1 MGRGGR
7 RGVCLGGSGL
17 VGEIL
22 PVSVGEPRQRSD
34 VELVGRRR
42 GRSVQEAFAPV
53 VEDVLAV
60 VGAVEQRRR
69 SPAQSAQVLDRFRE
83 EEIRVEDR
91 IVVGVAERL
100 HVFPRDRHVVVGAEL
115 RKLARVTLVVTE
127 VRAVAVEYE
136 EHLLRL
142 VAFHGAA
149 HLVQQLHVV
158 ARRADIDQVVG
169 VAGEFVDHGAL
180 RRLVGDE
187 PSLETGLVE
196 QRREPLAAVEFGMFV
211 GRNGRE
217 DQRHA
222 LVRGVAL
229 REHVAENDQVI
240 DLRKAGIRL
249 AVVTVQLPVHRT
261 RGFADDVDVY
271 LAPRCLGRARRTVG
285 EILRGLLEIVGL
297 AEFRGTQVYVV

>member
-1 MGRGGR
+1 M
-7 RGVCLGGSGL
+7 
-17 VGEIL
+17 
-22 PVSVGEPRQRSD
+22 
-34 VELVGRRR
+34 
-42 GRSVQEAFAPV
+42 
-53 VEDVLAV
+53 
-60 VGAVEQRRR
+60 
-69 SPAQSAQVLDRFRE
+69 
-83 EEIRVEDR
+83 
-91 IVVGVAERL
+91 
-100 HVFPRDRHVVVGAEL
+100 
-115 RKLARVTLVVTE
+115 
-127 VRAVAVEYE
+127 EYE

-187 PSLETGLVE
+187 PGLETGLVE

-271 LAPRCLGRARRTVG
+271 LAPRRLGRARRTVG

-297 AEFRGTQVYVV
+297 AEFRGAQVYVVEHVERKDLVPQHVPVFAHAVGRPQRQHAQRHEHRSARRSCAWCAISAVCARFRARRTTAAAGTSRRPGSRRGRCCSAARPPRPGWSSPGW